1 MATPRLRIRR
11 GTSAPTGSIALI
23 SEPFFDTTAGNFYVA
38 TATDAFAKIGGPTY
52 TTRIDN
58 FLTSHTGTV
67 SAILKLGDADN
78 SAQISISAPT
88 TLAAPYTLTLPPNDG
103 DSGQVLQSDGS
114 GGLSWV
120 TQTSGYTSWTLAGD
134 SGSSQEIS
142 NTQTATIAGGSGI
155 TTVASATDTLTID
168 LNINELTAET
178 ALADTDTFAIYDA
191 SATANRKVAASDL
204 AVYVLAEASGDV
216 TFTNGVAAIAANS
229 VELGTDTTGNYVA
242 SVATSA
248 TGGLNG
254 GAAGSEGA
262 AITLELKNNANL
274 TNNTVLKW
282 NATDDQLTNSI
293 ITDDG
298 STVTI
303 TGNLTI
309 NGTTTTVNATNTVI
323 SDRLLE
329 LANGTTGTPT
339 ADSGLIIVRGS
350 LSNVFIGYDE
360 GDDLFVA
367 GTTAIDGSGTDA
379 APSPIVFL
387 AGAFS
392 VTDAAGS
399 KQAVISYLAEDG
411 LFTGSAAGRYLQ
423 NVTIDCGTY

>member
-1 MATPRLRIRR
+1 
-11 GTSAPTGSIALI
+11 
-23 SEPFFDTTAGNFYVA
+23 
-38 TATDAFAKIGGPTY
+38 
-52 TTRIDN
+52 
-58 FLTSHTGTV
+58 
-67 SAILKLGDADN
+67 
-78 SAQISISAPT
+78 
-88 TLAAPYTLTLPPNDG
+88 LPPNDG

>member
-1 MATPRLRIRR
+1 
-11 GTSAPTGSIALI
+11 
-23 SEPFFDTTAGNFYVA
+23 
-38 TATDAFAKIGGPTY
+38 
-52 TTRIDN
+52 
-58 FLTSHTGTV
+58 
-67 SAILKLGDADN
+67 
-78 SAQISISAPT
+78 
-88 TLAAPYTLTLPPNDG
+88 LPPNDG

-120 TQTSGYTSWTLAGD
+120 TQTSGYSGWNLAGD
-134 SGSSQEIS
+134 SGTSQEIT

-155 TTVASATDTLTID
+155 TTVVGATDTLTID
-168 LNINELTAET
+168 LNINELTAEA
-178 ALADTDTFAIYDA
+178 ALADTDTFAFYDVT
-191 SATANRKVAASDL
+191 ATGNRKVAASDL

-248 TGGLNG
+248 TGGLAG

-309 NGTTTTVNATNTVI
+309 NGTTTTVNATNTVV

-329 LANGTTGTPT
+329 LANGSTGTPT
-339 ADSGLIIVRGS
+339 ADSGLVIERGD
-350 LSNVFIGYDE
+350 LSNIFIGYDE
-360 GDDLFVA
+360 GVDLFVV
-367 GTTAIDGSGTDA
+367 GTTTIDGTGTDA
-379 APSPIVFL
+379 APTPIAFL
-387 AGAFS
+387 ALQYN
-392 VTDAAGS
+392 VTDAAGTNE
-399 KQAVISYLAEDG
+399 AIVSYLAADG